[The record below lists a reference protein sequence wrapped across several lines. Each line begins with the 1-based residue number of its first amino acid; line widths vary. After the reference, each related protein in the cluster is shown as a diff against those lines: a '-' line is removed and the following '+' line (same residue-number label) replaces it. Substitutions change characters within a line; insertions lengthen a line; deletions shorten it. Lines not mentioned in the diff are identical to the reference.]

1 MEHHMHNTRRE
12 FLTLAGS
19 AAFIAAAAPHALAR
33 APFTGAI
40 QPSYRLKL
48 GDFEVTAL
56 ADGYLDVEQKL
67 YTTADKAEMGKLLSS
82 AFRDASAPIRTAVNA
97 FVVNTGEKLI
107 LIDCGTVQGFGP
119 TLAKLPE
126 RLEAQGFS
134 PEQFDAVLL
143 THMHPDHVGA
153 ATKSDG
159 GARFAKAEL
168 IVAET
173 EWKFWSDDGNAS
185 RAPKDTQPF
194 FKIATDAAKPYHK
207 SLRLFGKDEEIVQG
221 ITSVALPG
229 HTPGHTGF
237 IIASGKESLLIWGD
251 IVHSAALQFAHPE
264 WAIAFDVDQTQAIAT
279 RKAIFDRAAADK
291 LLVAGMHLD
300 FPGFGHVVQAGSAY
314 DFTPAFWRLDQ

>member
-1 MEHHMHNTRRE
+1 MHNTRRK
-12 FLTLAGS
+12 FLGLAGS
-19 AAFIAAAAPHALAR
+19 AALIAAAAPHALAR
-33 APFTGAI
+33 APLAGAV

-56 ADGYLDVEQKL
+56 ADGYLDVDQKL
-67 YTTADKAEMGKLLSS
+67 FATADKAEMGRLLGS
-82 AFRDASAPIRTAVNA
+82 AFRDAAGPIRTAVNA
-97 FVVNTGEKLI
+97 FVINTGEKLI
-107 LIDCGTVQGFGP
+107 LIVCGTIKGFGP

-126 RLEAQGFS
+126 RLEAQGLN

-159 GARFAKAEL
+159 AARFAKAEL
-168 IVAET
+168 IVAEA

-185 RAPKDTQPF
+185 RASKDTQPF
-194 FKIATDAAKPYHK
+194 FKIATDAAKPYQK
-207 SLRLFGKDEEIVQG
+207 SLRLLGKDAEVVKG

-264 WAIAFDVDQTQAIAT
+264 WAIAFDIDQTQAIAT

-291 LLVAGMHLD
+291 HLVSGMHLD
-300 FPGFGHVVQAGSAY
+300 FPGFGHVVEDGSAY
-314 DFTPAFWRLDQ
+314 GFTPAFWRLDQ